1 MTTRKTDGRVMLCPM
16 SRQECLRYDCAIF
29 NDETDLCGMDPAG
42 LYTMMRE
49 AMTDAAVEVIRAY
62 GKEDARVMKAEGER
76 AAATRWQLSERER
89 NIVKKLGGMQ

>member
-1 MTTRKTDGRVMLCPM
+1 MLCPM

-29 NDETDLCGMDPAG
+29 NDESSLCGMDPAG

-62 GKEDARVMKAEGER
+62 GKESDR
-76 AAATRWQLSERER
+76 
-89 NIVKKLGGMQ
+89 

>member
-1 MTTRKTDGRVMLCPM
+1 MQTTTKKTEQRVMLCPM

-62 GKEDARVMKAEGER
+62 GKEADR
-76 AAATRWQLSERER
+76 
-89 NIVKKLGGMQ
+89 